1 MKADR
6 VLGWP
11 SGPAKLISTLLSSV
25 SGIPGGLF
33 SPSLAVGAAFA
44 SIVHLALPEANL
56 QALSLLAMVAYF
68 AGVVQ
73 SPLTAFVIVLEMTSD
88 RGMSM
93 PLMAASL
100 LAAGTSRLVSPEPLY
115 HALSYN
121 YDPKSAQA

>member
-1 MKADR
+1 MLAWR
-6 VLGWP
+6 
-11 SGPAKLISTLLSSV
+11 S
-25 SGIPGGLF
+25 LF
-33 SPSLAVGAAFA
+33 AA
-44 SIVHLALPEANL
+44 LALGVVIVVQNRSRLVRELRGMGQPG
-56 QALSLLAMVAYF
+56 LAASAF